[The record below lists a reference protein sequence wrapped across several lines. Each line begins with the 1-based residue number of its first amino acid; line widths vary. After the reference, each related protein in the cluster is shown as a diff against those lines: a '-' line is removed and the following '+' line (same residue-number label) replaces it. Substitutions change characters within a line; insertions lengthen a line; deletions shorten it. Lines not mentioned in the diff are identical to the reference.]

1 MCKPLHK
8 RTKQPDCGGSGWDK
22 KKRKSTP
29 AQFESRTD
37 SQNVVEAE
45 EEAGNME
52 VGVVAGDMVVVVT
65 VAEVL
70 LLKNLDTTVV
80 VETTVVGV
88 MVVAVVIVAVV
99 VAVTAEAEESKVGEV
114 KRAAT
119 EAPEEAPRAVVA
131 RKAVTEEATK
141 VDMVEGKR
149 LEKEVNQV
157 GAGMV
162 EGKCPEVAKGVTV
175 EAPRSAVERKVV
187 TVEGKRLEKEVNQAG
202 VGMVEG
208 KRLEKEEEANQA
220 GVGMVEERR
229 LKKEVNQAGVGMVEG
244 KRLKREVNQAG
255 VVTKAAVAEER
266 STANGTSWAV
276 RPCSQSPTLTNCIV
290 PEISTQCKL
299 FPLLLV

>member
-149 LEKEVNQV
+149 LEKEVNQ
-157 GAGMV
+157 
-162 EGKCPEVAKGVTV
+162 
-175 EAPRSAVERKVV
+175 
-187 TVEGKRLEKEVNQAG
+187 AG